1 MNADR
6 WQTIEK
12 ILHDARELNGND
24 RVFQSRFSETFGDW
38 QRQGQDLF
46 DKGDT
51 SHATEADQCDAL
63 SRALFSA
70 V

>member
-46 DKGDT
+46 DKCDT
-51 SHATEADQCDAL
+51 SHDSGESAFMIYATHTPHC
-63 SRALFSA
+63 F
-70 V
+70 